1 MLLKTGSFEHKS
13 SKKSMNQLYRTAVFA
28 LGTVALLSW
37 SRCAANGAAS
47 QVATAPVSRPI
58 ALATTPDNSLAA
70 SPDFS
75 KTAIAKNTSNLLSS
89 KQKTQLN
96 QLGMP
101 IIVPTYLPGGF
112 RLTNF
117 SANKE
122 RDDYA
127 SGEDSWYSIFYQGTN
142 NTCLEVS
149 ANVDPAM
156 SMGNLQKTLVNS
168 RLGAVEVYSGNVEG
182 KPMIVGLFS
191 LGKKNGY
198 MLRTGAWMPLNL
210 PTGRCN
216 PVSRKE
222 YIQVLKSLERLK

>member
-1 MLLKTGSFEHKS
+1 
-13 SKKSMNQLYRTAVFA
+13 MNQPYRTAVFI
-28 LGTVALLSW
+28 LGTVALLAW
-37 SRCAANGAAS
+37 SSCAANGAAS
-47 QVATAPVSRPI
+47 KVPTAPVSRAI
-58 ALATTPDNSLAA
+58 ALATTPDTSFAA

-89 KQKTQLN
+89 EQKAQLT

-101 IIVPTYLPGGF
+101 IVVPTYLPGGF

-117 SANKE
+117 LAKKD

-127 SGEDSWYSIFYQGTN
+127 SGEYSWYSMFYQGTN

-182 KPMIVGLFS
+182 KPLIVGLFS
-191 LGKKNGY
+191 LGKNNGY
-198 MLRTGAWMPLNL
+198 MLRTGAWMPQNL
-210 PTGRCN
+210 PGGRCN

>member
-1 MLLKTGSFEHKS
+1 MI
-13 SKKSMNQLYRTAVFA
+13 QPYRTAIFI
-28 LGTVALLSW
+28 LGTVALLSG
-37 SRCAANGAAS
+37 SSCAANGAAS
-47 QVATAPVSRPI
+47 QAPTALVSRPL
-58 ALATTPDNSLAA
+58 ALATTPDTSFAA
-70 SPDFS
+70 SPAFP

-89 KQKTQLN
+89 EQKAQLN

-117 SANKE
+117 LAKKE

-127 SGEDSWYSIFYQGTN
+127 SGEYSWYSMFYQGTN

-156 SMGNLQKTLVNS
+156 STVNLQKTLVKT
-168 RLGAVEVYSGNVEG
+168 RLGAVEVYSGNVES

-191 LGKKNGY
+191 LGTKNGY
-198 MLRTGAWMPLNL
+198 MLRTGAWMPQTL
-210 PTGRCN
+210 PGGRCN